1 MRWGWG
7 RRRRQPRWR
16 QRAVEASG
24 ASKAFVFVI
33 IWYACIVSLYHIIF
47 DHLNIQVEASGASNA
62 FVVIVMFI
70 IMMTMLTIMLMI
82 MLTIIVMVKQYP
94 PRVEGRMS
102 YHDVSVDRYCQDVEH
117 WVKDSMFNIKIMTI
131 MPIIIKD
138 DCRKKWTWDTMEC
151 VL

>member
-1 MRWGWG
+1 M
-7 RRRRQPRWR
+7 
-16 QRAVEASG
+16 
-24 ASKAFVFVI
+24 
-33 IWYACIVSLYHIIF
+33 SLYHIIF
-47 DHLNIQVEASGASNA
+47 DHLNIQVEASGASKA

-117 WVKDSMFNIKIMTI
+117 WVKDS
-131 MPIIIKD
+131 
-138 DCRKKWTWDTMEC
+138 
-151 VL
+151 VLIQY